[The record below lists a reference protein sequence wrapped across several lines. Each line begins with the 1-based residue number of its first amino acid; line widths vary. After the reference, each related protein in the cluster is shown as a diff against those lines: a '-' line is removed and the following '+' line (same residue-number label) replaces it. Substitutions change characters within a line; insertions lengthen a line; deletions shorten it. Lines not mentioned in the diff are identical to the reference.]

1 MDYTSILLELYENYD
16 ADIRLIEDNTTLLY
30 VSFPTRKPQITLEN
44 IIISLSPWFKCIG
57 RHYTGDG
64 VILRFQKN
72 GELEN
77 NDSNIEW
84 EKKA

>member
-30 VSFPTRKPQITLEN
+30 VSFPTRKPQITLKN
-44 IIISLSPWFKCIG
+44 IIISLSPWFNIG